1 VSERTGQQLGNY
13 RLVSLLGQGGYAE
26 VYLGQHVRFNQQAA
40 IKVVHAHL
48 SDQEFEHFR
57 HEAETIATL
66 AHPSIVRVFDFDVQ
80 EGVPFL
86 VMEYA
91 PNGSLRRRFPRGSLV
106 PLPQIISLVKQ
117 VADALQYAHEQKF
130 IHRDVKPENMLLG
143 RREEVLLSDFGL
155 AAWAHSTASLSTQGI
170 VGTIA
175 YMAPEQIQGHPRV
188 PSDQY
193 ALGVVVYE
201 WLCGSR
207 PFEGSVTEMMV
218 QHLMTPPPPL
228 HEKGATIS
236 PEVEQVVL
244 RALAKDPKARFAS
257 VQDFAVVLEDV
268 CEATRSFSLILPS
281 EDLPRE
287 QSSLNATT
295 QVPSLE
301 NHERFPSD
309 AQRLSV
315 WSVPYAR
322 NPFFTG
328 REEILDRLATA
339 LQPGQAA
346 ALSQPVAIS
355 GLGGIGKTHLA
366 VEYTYRHRQD
376 YQAVFWVRA
385 DMREN
390 LMSDFVAM
398 ARELH
403 LPVVDTQQ
411 TVNAVKAWLRTH
423 GDWLLILDNADD
435 LALAR
440 EVLPPQFGGQVLLT
454 TRAQAMGRLAH
465 RIEVDAM
472 PEGVGVLFL
481 LRRAGLIE
489 SDTVLAHVSPQ
500 EREVARELVQE
511 LGGLPLALDQAG
523 AYMEETPCGMQEY
536 LRLYRTRRTAL
547 LSRRGG
553 IVDDHPA
560 AVATTWS
567 LAFASVE
574 QANPAAA
581 DLLRVCA
588 FLHPDA
594 IPEDLLRQGAMQTEA
609 PFKAL
614 ATDDLAFHEALRTL
628 GAYSLLRRD
637 RSSRTLSTHR
647 LVQAVL
653 IDAMT
658 TKITQAWIERTTS
671 LVLTA
676 LPESFSTGWAVWDRL
691 LPHVLT
697 CSAHILQAQLVSP
710 EAPHFL
716 QFAGNYLRERGLF
729 AEAEPLYQ
737 RALQIHEQELGPMH
751 PITVDILNDIG
762 RIYRDKGKYEEA
774 ESLLQR
780 ALAIR
785 EQELGPM
792 HPDTAS
798 SLNDLGGIYQSQGK
812 YAEAELLYQRAQ
824 AIYEQALGPM
834 HSATAGILSNL
845 GGLYR
850 NTGKYGEAEPLL
862 QRALAICEQ
871 QLGPMHSATAV
882 TLQNLGGLYGEQG
895 KYEEAEP
902 LLQRALAIY
911 EQERGPMHPA
921 TAGIL
926 ENLGRLYQAQGRLT
940 EAEEVLQRSL
950 TIVEE
955 LQDTRQMAMVLHN
968 LGNVYQ
974 AQGKHVEA
982 EALFQRTLA
991 MREEGLGPIH
1001 PEIAG
1006 ILTNLGNVYQ
1016 AQGKLMQAEEVLQRS
1031 LTIGEDLGDTR
1042 GMAIALYNLG
1052 NVYQA
1057 QGMLTE
1063 AREVLQRALVICE
1076 QQVGLD
1082 LEQAHLQMIRE
1093 QCEAFLEKL
1102 ARSTEVSGHMPE
1114 EFHHNK

>member
-1 VSERTGQQLGNY
+1 MQDHVGQQLGNY
-13 RLVSLLGQGGYAE
+13 QLIQLLGQGHWASA
-26 VYLGQHVRFNQQAA
+26 YLGEHLHLHTQAA
-40 IKVVHAHL
+40 NKVLHGPWAESEVEGFL
-48 SDQEFEHFR
+48 S
-57 HEAETIATL
+57 EARTL
-66 AHPSIVRVFDFDVQ
+66 ARLRHPHIVRVLDFGVQ
-80 EGVPFL
+80 EGIPFL

-91 PNGSLRRRFPRGSLV
+91 PGGTLRQLHPKGAQLALETVVSY
-106 PLPQIISLVKQ
+106 VKQ
-117 VADALQYAHEQKF
+117 VASALQYAHEQRL
-130 IHRDVKPENMLLG
+130 IHRDLKPENLLLG
-143 RREEVLLSDFGL
+143 PDQEVWLSDFGL
-155 AAWAHSTASLSTQGI
+155 AIVAHSTRSQPFQQTA
-170 VGTIA
+170 GTLA
-175 YMAPEQIQGHPRV
+175 YMAPEQLQGHPT
-188 PSDQY
+188 PASDQY
-193 ALGVVVYE
+193 ALGIVVYE

-207 PFEGSVTEMMV
+207 PFEGSVTEVMV

-236 PEVEQVVL
+236 PEVEQVML

-390 LMSDFVAM
+390 LISDFVAM

-653 IDAMT
+653 LDAMT
-658 TKITQAWIERTTS
+658 PEITR
-671 LVLTA
+671 
-676 LPESFSTGWAVWDRL
+676 VW
-691 LPHVLT
+691 V
-697 CSAHILQAQLVSP
+697 
-710 EAPHFL
+710 
-716 QFAGNYLRERGLF
+716 
-729 AEAEPLYQ
+729 Q
-737 RALQIHEQELGPMH
+737 RA
-751 PITVDILNDIG
+751 
-762 RIYRDKGKYEEA
+762 
-774 ESLLQR
+774 
-780 ALAIR
+780 
-785 EQELGPM
+785 
-792 HPDTAS
+792 
-798 SLNDLGGIYQSQGK
+798 
-812 YAEAELLYQRAQ
+812 
-824 AIYEQALGPM
+824 
-834 HSATAGILSNL
+834 
-845 GGLYR
+845 
-850 NTGKYGEAEPLL
+850 
-862 QRALAICEQ
+862 
-871 QLGPMHSATAV
+871 
-882 TLQNLGGLYGEQG
+882 
-895 KYEEAEP
+895 
-902 LLQRALAIY
+902 
-911 EQERGPMHPA
+911 
-921 TAGIL
+921 
-926 ENLGRLYQAQGRLT
+926 
-940 EAEEVLQRSL
+940 
-950 TIVEE
+950 
-955 LQDTRQMAMVLHN
+955 
-968 LGNVYQ
+968 
-974 AQGKHVEA
+974 
-982 EALFQRTLA
+982 
-991 MREEGLGPIH
+991 
-1001 PEIAG
+1001 
-1006 ILTNLGNVYQ
+1006 
-1016 AQGKLMQAEEVLQRS
+1016 
-1031 LTIGEDLGDTR
+1031 
-1042 GMAIALYNLG
+1042 
-1052 NVYQA
+1052 
-1057 QGMLTE
+1057 
-1063 AREVLQRALVICE
+1063 
-1076 QQVGLD
+1076 
-1082 LEQAHLQMIRE
+1082 
-1093 QCEAFLEKL
+1093 
-1102 ARSTEVSGHMPE
+1102 
-1114 EFHHNK
+1114 